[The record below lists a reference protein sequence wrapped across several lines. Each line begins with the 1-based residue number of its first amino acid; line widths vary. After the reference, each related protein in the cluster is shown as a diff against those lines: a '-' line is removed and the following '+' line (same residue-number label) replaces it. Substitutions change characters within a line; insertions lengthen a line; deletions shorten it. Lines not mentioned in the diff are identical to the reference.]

1 MANLPQLFKSGPRE
15 PPATTDGPSSVYKA
29 YVCQD
34 DQQDVAHGTNTC
46 VTIYMANVQD
56 DLHS

>member
-1 MANLPQLFKSGPRE
+1 M
-15 PPATTDGPSSVYKA
+15 YKA
-29 YVCQD
+29 YVYQND
-34 DQQDVAHGTNTC
+34 RQDVAHGTNTC